1 MHAKSMTGLSQEQL
15 DLLIDRVADQVGTWQ
30 PPRGR
35 HRTLDL
41 AAAVTM
47 TLVWLRHNLSQAL
60 LGAFHGISQPTV
72 SRIITRLRGLIA
84 RTANQGMPGMAETEA
99 GERLLL
105 DGTLLP
111 TGNRAG
117 QQGQGL
123 YSGKRHKAGMN
134 VQVIGDRW
142 GRLLDVSDP
151 TPGSMHDARSF
162 ATTGLAALLAD
173 RAVLADL
180 GFLGCGVSTPVRKP
194 PGGKLCELEKA
205 NNRAHA
211 SVRAAV
217 ERTIALLKQ
226 WKVLGTGYRGPLARF
241 PRVIQTVVALEKF
254 LFPFPHAMITAW
266 ANGRG

>member
-1 MHAKSMTGLSQEQL
+1 MTGLSQEQL
-15 DLLIDRVADQVGTWQ
+15 DLLIDRIADQVGTWQ

-35 HRTLDL
+35 RRTLDL
-41 AAAVTM
+41 ATAVTM

-72 SRIITRLRGLIA
+72 SRIITSLRERIIAAISEPPGLA
-84 RTANQGMPGMAETEA
+84 DTEP

-105 DGTLLP
+105 DGSLLP
-111 TGNRAG
+111 TGQRAG

-142 GRLLDVSDP
+142 GRLVEVSDP

-173 RAVLADL
+173 RAVLGDL
-180 GFLGCGVSTPVRKP
+180 GFLGCGVATPVRKP

-211 SVRAAV
+211 SARAPV
-217 ERTIALLKQ
+217 ERTIALFKQ
-226 WKVLGTGYRGPLARF
+226 WRVVGSGYRGPLARF
-241 PRVIQTVVALEKF
+241 PRVIRMVVALEKF
-254 LFPFPHAMITAW
+254 RIYENPF
-266 ANGRG
+266 

>member
-1 MHAKSMTGLSQEQL
+1 MTGLSQEQL

-111 TGNRAG
+111 TGNRVG

-194 PGGKLCELEKA
+194 PRGEA
-205 NNRAHA
+205 
-211 SVRAAV
+211 VR
-217 ERTIALLKQ
+217 
-226 WKVLGTGYRGPLARF
+226 
-241 PRVIQTVVALEKF
+241 
-254 LFPFPHAMITAW
+254 
-266 ANGRG
+266 

>member
-1 MHAKSMTGLSQEQL
+1 VTGLSQQQL
-15 DLLIDRVADQVGTWQ
+15 DLLCDRIADLTGPWQ

-35 HRTLDL
+35 RRTLSP

-47 TLVWLRHNLSQAL
+47 TLVWLRHNRSQAL
-60 LGAFHGISQPTV
+60 LGACYDSSQPTV
-72 SRIITRLRGLIA
+72 SRVITRLRGL
-84 RTANQGMPGMAETEA
+84 TEQVTTQGMPGLAETA
-99 GERLLL
+99 PTERVLV

-134 VQVIGDRW
+134 VQVISDRW
-142 GRLLDVSDP
+142 GRLPDVSDP
-151 TPGSMHDARSF
+151 TPGSMHDARPV

-180 GFLGCGVSTPVRKP
+180 GFLGCGVSTPARKP
-194 PGGKLCELEKA
+194 PGGKVCELGKV
-205 NNRAHA
+205 NNRARA

-241 PRVIQTVVALEKF
+241 PRVIRTVVALEKF
-254 LFPFPHAMITAW
+254 RIYENPF
-266 ANGRG
+266 

>member
-1 MHAKSMTGLSQEQL
+1 
-15 DLLIDRVADQVGTWQ
+15 
-30 PPRGR
+30 
-35 HRTLDL
+35 
-41 AAAVTM
+41 
-47 TLVWLRHNLSQAL
+47 
-60 LGAFHGISQPTV
+60 
-72 SRIITRLRGLIA
+72 
-84 RTANQGMPGMAETEA
+84 MAETEA

-194 PGGKLCELEKA
+194 PGGKLCELEKV

-211 SVRAAV
+211 SVRGGGADHRAAQAV
-217 ERTIALLKQ
+217 EGVGDGVSGAAGQVSQGDPDGGRVG
-226 WKVLGTGYRGPLARF
+226 KVQNLRKAF
-241 PRVIQTVVALEKF
+241 
-254 LFPFPHAMITAW
+254 
-266 ANGRG
+266 

>member
-41 AAAVTM
+41 ATAITM

-72 SRIITRLRGLIA
+72 SRIIARLGELIA
-84 RTANQGMPGMAETEA
+84 RTATQGMPGLAETEP

-105 DGTLLP
+105 DGSLLP

-123 YSGKRHKAGMN
+123 YSGKRHQAGMN

-142 GRLLDVSDP
+142 GRLLEVSDP

-180 GFLGCGVSTPVRKP
+180 GFVGCGVSTPVRKP

-254 LFPFPHAMITAW
+254 RIYEKPL
-266 ANGRG
+266 